1 MEEDIENG
9 EGKKKKGGSLVI
21 IIVVLLFVLLLSIMG
36 VIAFLI
42 SSSSHDESA
51 AKPAPEEENKEK
63 DAKAKKEA
71 NNAPKQRGSDFANIG
86 IMYPLAPFT
95 LNLLS
100 DSGSRYVKCTIELE
114 QNGELLK
121 PELDKKVAIIRDIII
136 RTLTAKTFEEIS
148 TAKGKERLK
157 DELVGRINEVLT
169 DGFIKNIYFTDFVV
183 S

>member
-1 MEEDIENG
+1 MDEELENG

-21 IIVVLLFVLLLSIMG
+21 IIVVLLFVLLLGIMG
-36 VIAFLI
+36 VIAWLI
-42 SSSSHDESA
+42 SSSSSDES
-51 AKPAPEEENKEK
+51 EI
-63 DAKAKKEA
+63 KEA
-71 NNAPKQRGSDFANIG
+71 PKTEVKPNNTPKANANTQRGSDYANIG
-86 IMYPLAPFT
+86 PMYPLEPFT

-100 DSGSRYVKCTIELE
+100 DSGSRYVKCTIEME
-114 QNGELLK
+114 QNTELLK

-157 DELVGRINEVLT
+157 DELVGKINEILT
-169 DGFIKNIYFTDFVV
+169 DGFIKNVYFTDFVV